1 MSLRAR
7 LTASWLTEGKVRG
20 SKGWARTTRL
30 SRELVA
36 MAVQSDWESKQ
47 PDTREVEG
55 KKRSRELGEVNRRCA
70 GCAGAGQS
78 QRGAAPRG
86 EAQGRGGGF
95 RLRWSSAAAEHK
107 QQAARSKQKKRSV
120 GSAVRSGC
128 RYAGTWGRLGVSPAA
143 VYLQNR
149 WRPVWLQFGH
159 SRGRRSNISN
169 GRLEPFTTLETT
181 PSYCPTS
188 SQAPEPSGGSPL
200 YPQLAPRLRRVRRA
214 GMARWFAG
222 HVRWCNF
229 GVVRPVFLVS
239 SGTTLMKEQK
249 SSPLPGLELH
259 TLSMWLVPSLRD
271 SGPCSD

>member
-1 MSLRAR
+1 
-7 LTASWLTEGKVRG
+7 
-20 SKGWARTTRL
+20 
-30 SRELVA
+30 

-86 EAQGRGGGF
+86 GPGHRGGGVSVAME
-95 RLRWSSAAAEHK
+95 LRCGRAAAAAAAE
-107 QQAARSKQKKRSV
+107 KKRSV
-120 GSAVRSGC
+120 GSAVQGADTRGPGAGWASRPPLCICKTDGAQCGC
-128 RYAGTWGRLGVSPAA
+128 RVVAIRPQPRTAIQYQQRAGWSISPPSTLKTAFF
-143 VYLQNR
+143 LS
-149 WRPVWLQFGH
+149 RP
-159 SRGRRSNISN
+159 
-169 GRLEPFTTLETT
+169 
-181 PSYCPTS
+181 
-188 SQAPEPSGGSPL
+188 SQASEPSGGSPL
-200 YPQLAPRLRRVRRA
+200 YPQLAPKCRLRRVRRA
-214 GMARWFAG
+214 GMARWSAG

-259 TLSMWLVPSLRD
+259 THTKHVARAIPA
-271 SGPCSD
+271 